1 MKFYHADGRV
11 LEVKE
16 RTKRQIWK
24 VLKSYCGQEALQNLE
39 YIGNQHISVNNG
51 NIYADFYDHR
61 YKAADGT
68 PFKTT
73 LYIADYS
80 DYIGELETKNKEK
93 QNNG

>member
-1 MKFYHADGRV
+1 MKFYYKDGRV
-11 LEVKE
+11 LEAKE

-24 VLKSYCGQEALQNLE
+24 VLKSYCRPEELQNHE
-39 YIGNQHISVNNG
+39 YNGNQHIAVNNG

-80 DYIGELETKNKEK
+80 DYIGELK
-93 QNNG
+93 

>member
-39 YIGNQHISVNNG
+39 YIGNQRISVNNG

-80 DYIGELETKNKEK
+80 DYIGELETKNKEEK
-93 QNNG
+93 NKG